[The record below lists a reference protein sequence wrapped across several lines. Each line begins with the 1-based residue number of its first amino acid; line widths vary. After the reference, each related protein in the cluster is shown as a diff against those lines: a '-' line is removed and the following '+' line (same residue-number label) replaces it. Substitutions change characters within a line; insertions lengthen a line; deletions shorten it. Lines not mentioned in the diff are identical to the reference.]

1 MQADNNLFLFISIKS
16 FNLDDYQGDLVAL
29 TEKQSK
35 LDEQRR
41 DGVKKTKNNA
51 CDNMLPTKNWRDNL
65 FGDAT
70 HSIINIKEDLFVWM
84 LKKKQPIS

>member
-35 LDEQRR
+35 LDE
-41 DGVKKTKNNA
+41 
-51 CDNMLPTKNWRDNL
+51 
-65 FGDAT
+65 
-70 HSIINIKEDLFVWM
+70 
-84 LKKKQPIS
+84 